1 MSVSRVRL
9 LTCLVMPLLAACATE
24 PSGPATT
31 ASVIYTCCEAPDV
44 DRLYQ
49 PGQTLTLHW
58 TVESPEEP
66 GRTPPQVE
74 LTARLTGPFATVG
87 DVKAATEGTPTV
99 PGLVTFTA
107 TPVRPSGMPDERPL
121 STIVIGPDAKP
132 GYYNLVTSVVGDDNT
147 ASSGGSIVRVAP
159 KP

>member
-1 MSVSRVRL
+1 MSVPRVRL
-9 LTCLVMPLLAACATE
+9 LTCLVVPLLTACATE

-31 ASVIYTCCEAPDV
+31 ASVTYTCCEAPDI
-44 DRLYQ
+44 DRVYQ
-49 PGQTLTLHW
+49 PDQTLTVHW
-58 TVESPEEP
+58 TVVSPEEP
-66 GRTPPQVE
+66 GGAPPHVE
-74 LTARLTGPFATVG
+74 LTAHLTGPFATEG
-87 DVKAATEGTPTV
+87 DLKAATERTTTV

-107 TPVRPSGMPDERPL
+107 APVRPSGMPDERPL

-147 ASSGGSIVRVAP
+147 ARSGSSIVRVAA